1 MKTSKISMVGPK
13 KARRS
18 LSIDTIQPQEWPWNP
33 DLPQTPHSW
42 EVSSALSLWSRRW
55 QDGASARQQGP
66 GPKPVTTDEAMFIA
80 TPCRRWDVHSMHS
93 CSVINCTGVG
103 WGGGGGECQCC
114 CWRKTASRWGSEA
127 TEMKLLEQRAQSK
140 ASSLGNWNHKPH
152 NSLSINKVVRTPL
165 HPASNP
171 SVTNCILPCACDMQQ
186 GLIRLRPHPAQLCQM
201 LRVCS
206 HVNLGVTPTM
216 DASTH
221 TLYRW
226 RGGDSQSPDQH
237 HTATLLGSLWCQG
250 LLLVCF

>member
-66 GPKPVTTDEAMFIA
+66 GPKPVTTAEAMFIA

-103 WGGGGGECQCC
+103 WGGVEGNVGAAAEERQPADEDQRQLK
-114 CWRKTASRWGSEA
+114 WSSWSKELSQRPPHWA
-127 TEMKLLEQRAQSK
+127 TETT
-140 ASSLGNWNHKPH
+140 NHTTV
-152 NSLSINKVVRTPL
+152 S
-165 HPASNP
+165 A
-171 SVTNCILPCACDMQQ
+171 
-186 GLIRLRPHPAQLCQM
+186 
-201 LRVCS
+201 
-206 HVNLGVTPTM
+206 
-216 DASTH
+216 
-221 TLYRW
+221 
-226 RGGDSQSPDQH
+226 
-237 HTATLLGSLWCQG
+237 
-250 LLLVCF
+250 